1 MTHRRLVSIV
11 LGTVLGVA
19 ALVALAGSAAA
30 DVDVVPS
37 LVYTSAQDIE
47 QAQAILVHAGYLPA
61 GSYRKGEVDPPTAKA
76 LREFQ
81 FVHGLRQTGVLD
93 YETASQLPSHWMAR
107 DSDGDG
113 VMDDRDRCPNTPAG
127 AQVDEHG
134 CPKDSDGDGVYDG
147 IDLCPDTPRGARV
160 DASGCPNDSDRD
172 GIYDGLDQCPDT
184 PRGAKVDSRGCPMD
198 SDHDGVYDGLDDCPD
213 TPRGKKVDERGCP
226 EPEKPAAMFEGKK
239 SLVLEGVNFETNSA
253 KLTSDSHSVLDRV
266 AESLNAS
273 PDVKVEVAGHTDSV
287 GSDSHNMSLS
297 KARAESVRDYLVK
310 KGVDSSRLVA
320 RGYGETKPIADNGTA
335 AGRAKNR
342 RVELTRID

>member
-1 MTHRRLVSIV
+1 MTRPRLVSIV
-11 LGTVLGVA
+11 LGTALGAVA
-19 ALVALAGSAAA
+19 AVALAGLAAA

-37 LVYTSAQDIE
+37 VVYTSPQDIE
-47 QAQAILVHAGYLPA
+47 WAQAILVQAGYLA
-61 GSYRKGEVDPPTAKA
+61 SGSFRQGEVDPATAKA
-76 LREFQ
+76 LRDFQ
-81 FVHGLRQTGVLD
+81 FVHGLRQTAVLD
-93 YETASQLPSHWMAR
+93 YETASQLPSHWMAK

-113 VMDDRDRCPNTPAG
+113 VTDDRDRCPNTPAG
-127 AQVDEHG
+127 ATVDEHG

-147 IDLCPDTPRGARV
+147 IDDCPDTPRGARV
-160 DASGCPNDSDRD
+160 DSNGCPGDADRD
-172 GIYDGLDQCPDT
+172 GVYDGLDQCPDT

-253 KLTSDSHSVLDRV
+253 KLTSDSLTVLDRV

-273 PDVKVEVAGHTDSV
+273 PDVKVEIAGHTDSV
-287 GSDSHNMSLS
+287 GGDSHNMSLS

-310 KGVDSSRLVA
+310 KGVAASRLKA
-320 RGYGETKPIADNGTA
+320 RGYGETRPIADNGTA
-335 AGRAKNR
+335 AGRARNR